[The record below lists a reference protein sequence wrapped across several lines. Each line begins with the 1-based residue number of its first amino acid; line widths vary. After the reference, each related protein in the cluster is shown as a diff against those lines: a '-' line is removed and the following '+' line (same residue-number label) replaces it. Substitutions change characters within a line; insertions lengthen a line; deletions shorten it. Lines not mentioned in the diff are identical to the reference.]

1 MQQQNG
7 GSLMG
12 WRTVYIASKAKLS
25 YKSNHLLIQTNLET
39 KQMSLNQIDCVLI
52 GTTQAVITGYLIS
65 KLVEND
71 IRLIFCSENHNPCAE
86 LTGYYNNINRNKNI
100 DNQISWQISAKQQ
113 LWMNIVSNKMRNQID
128 ILALHKKETDD
139 LEKELNNIVENDQS
153 NREAVIARKYFE
165 RLFGEGYTRGSENNI
180 TAMLN
185 YGYTILL
192 SAVNQ
197 EIVSQGYITQLG
209 IHHHSLLNDFNLSSD
224 LMEPF
229 RQFIDLKVIEKK
241 DFEFN
246 EYIKFELIDVLN
258 KEIEYAGKT
267 FHLRTAITKHVHDS
281 LAFLNGERES
291 IHQVVIPNEV

>member
-1 MQQQNG
+1 
-7 GSLMG
+7 MG

>member
-1 MQQQNG
+1 MERITRFLTCN
-7 GSLMG
+7 
-12 WRTVYIASKAKLS
+12 YILYVALLS
-25 YKSNHLLIQTNLET
+25 WLAA
-39 KQMSLNQIDCVLI
+39 QICKTI
-52 GTTQAVITGYLIS
+52 
-65 KLVEND
+65 
-71 IRLIFCSENHNPCAE
+71 
-86 LTGYYNNINRNKNI
+86 I
-100 DNQISWQISAKQQ
+100 DFIMAGKVN
-113 LWMNIVSNKMRNQID
+113 
-128 ILALHKKETDD
+128 
-139 LEKELNNIVENDQS
+139 
-153 NREAVIARKYFE
+153 FE